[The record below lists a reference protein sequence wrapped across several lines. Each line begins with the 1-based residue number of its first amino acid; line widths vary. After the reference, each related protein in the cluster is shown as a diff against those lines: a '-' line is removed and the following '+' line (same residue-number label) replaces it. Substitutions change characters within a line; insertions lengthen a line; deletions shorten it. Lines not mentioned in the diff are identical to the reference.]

1 MTTDRSPALLS
12 VAGSRSGRRVI
23 HSTIALLSI
32 GLAAL
37 LGIVAMTI
45 WLGYRAQVSFEQVIA
60 ARDARTAAVELRHA
74 VITAE
79 SAERGF
85 VITGNEIYLAPYST
99 ARTSAVRQLGDI
111 ATLFAQYPD
120 ATVAVTTLVDIV
132 GRKFSEMDE
141 IIALKRARKDADA
154 LALIA
159 TNRGKSLTDQ
169 ANVFFTGLILMA
181 EQALTEAARRHVVSA
196 TWLRWVSVVAG
207 VVIVLVVGG
216 AGLSILRYTRQLAVA
231 RDELSKLNASLEER
245 VRERTAELAQ
255 LNLEVQ
261 RFAYVV
267 THDLRAPLVNIMG
280 FTSELEASTKYLR
293 ELLHRSDA
301 LGTSTDPVIVDA
313 RTAIAEDLPEAI
325 GFIRASTRKMDGLI
339 NAILKLSREGR
350 RQLRPEPID
359 LHELVELS
367 LAAIRHQIAEADG
380 TVEVDVNVPTLLQ
393 DRMSL
398 ETVIGNLL
406 DNAVKYRAADR
417 PLRIAVRAAPI
428 AGDRTTIEISDNG
441 RGIAEQDHERVFE
454 LFRRSGPQDAPG
466 EGMGLA
472 HVRAILRNLG
482 GEISLRSVL
491 DEGTTFTIIL
501 PSEVKPRENG
511 AS

>member
-1 MTTDRSPALLS
+1 MMKLS
-12 VAGSRSGRRVI
+12 STRAPVSSNRSGRRVI

-37 LGIVAMTI
+37 LAIVAMTI
-45 WLGYRAQVSFEQVIA
+45 WLGYRAQIRFEQVIA

-74 VITAE
+74 VATAE

-85 VITGNEIYLAPYST
+85 VITGNEIYLAPYTT
-99 ARTSAVRQLGDI
+99 AKTSAARQLGAI
-111 ATLFAQYPD
+111 ETLFAQYPD
-120 ATVAVTTLVDIV
+120 ASIAVATLVEIV

-159 TNRGKSLTDQ
+159 TNRGKGLTDQ
-169 ANVFFTGLILMA
+169 ANIFFTGLILMA
-181 EQALTEAARRHVVSA
+181 DQALTEAASRHVVSA

-207 VVIVLVVGG
+207 IVIVVVVGG
-216 AGLSILRYTRQLAVA
+216 AGLSILRYTRQLAKA
-231 RDELSKLNASLEER
+231 RDELTTLNANLEER
-245 VRERTAELAQ
+245 VRERTADLAQ

-261 RFAYVV
+261 RFAYIV

-280 FTSELEASTKYLR
+280 FTSELEASTKNLR

-301 LGTSTDPVIVDA
+301 LGTSTDPVIVGA
-313 RTAIAEDLPEAI
+313 RTAIVEDLPEAI
-325 GFIRASTRKMDGLI
+325 GFIRTSTRKMDGLI

-350 RQLRPEPID
+350 RKLRSEPID
-359 LHELVELS
+359 VGELIANS
-367 LAAIRHQIAEADG
+367 AATVRHQIAEADG
-380 TVEVDVNVPTLLQ
+380 TVEVMADVQPILQ
-393 DRMSL
+393 DRLSM
-398 ETVIGNLL
+398 ETIIGNLL
-406 DNAVKYRAADR
+406 DNAAKYRSASR
-417 PLRIAVRAAPI
+417 PLRIVVKAMAI
-428 AGDRTTIEISDNG
+428 AGDRIAIEISDNG
-441 RGIAEQDHERVFE
+441 RGIVPQDHERVFE
-454 LFRRSGPQDAPG
+454 LFRRSGSQDAPG

-472 HVRAILRNLG
+472 HVRALLRNLG

-501 PSEVKPRENG
+501 PREVKPQENG
-511 AS
+511 AA